1 MKINQKSINTLRVLS
16 AEMISNSQ
24 IGDTRVC
31 YNLAPVVFTLF
42 KEQYNFFGGK
52 DNVNRDRLVIA
63 DTNATA
69 LVYAALHQF
78 GLGLTVSDLKNFGA
92 EKGKTPAMPNAE
104 TEGIDATITSKSQ
117 GIATAVGLA
126 LASHSISA
134 KFNVQKFNIISNYT
148 YCLATTDCL
157 EEGMSQEAISL
168 AGNLK
173 LSRLIILCA
182 VSGSGNEENV
192 KQKYNAMGWKVVKA
206 TSQALYSST
215 AAKMALI
222 KRF

>member
-52 DNVNRDRLVIA
+52 DNINRDRLVIA

-92 EKGKTPAMPNAE
+92 VSPQVAAQMAE
-104 TEGIDATITSKSQ
+104 GVRALAGADMGISTT
-117 GIATAVGLA
+117 GIAGPTGGSVEKPVGTVFIGI
-126 LASHSISA
+126 STGDKTRVVKGDFSA
-134 KFNVQKFNIISNYT
+134 KFNNRDKNRQLSS
-148 YCLATTDCL
+148 CLAIYC
-157 EEGMSQEAISL
+157 GF
-168 AGNLK
+168 
-173 LSRLIILCA
+173 
-182 VSGSGNEENV
+182 
-192 KQKYNAMGWKVVKA
+192 
-206 TSQALYSST
+206 SS
-215 AAKMALI
+215 I
-222 KRF
+222 

>member
-31 YNLAPVVFTLF
+31 YNLASVFFALF
-42 KEQYNFFGGK
+42 KDQYNFFGGK

-63 DTNATA
+63 DTNATP
-69 LVYAALHQF
+69 LLYASLHQF
-78 GLGLTVSDLKNFGA
+78 GVGLTVSDLRNFGA
-92 EKGKTPAMPNAE
+92 EKGKTPAMPNSD
-104 TEGIDATITSKSQ
+104 TEGVDATITSKSQ

-148 YCLATTDCL
+148 
-157 EEGMSQEAISL
+157 
-168 AGNLK
+168 
-173 LSRLIILCA
+173 
-182 VSGSGNEENV
+182 
-192 KQKYNAMGWKVVKA
+192 
-206 TSQALYSST
+206 
-215 AAKMALI
+215 
-222 KRF
+222 